1 MHKLLERQIQKH
13 LGNGKEIPPSLAAF
27 FEDVSAAY
35 EAADSDRQ
43 LVERSLELASQEL
56 MQRNHALRDSEAR
69 YRRMVETATEGIW
82 VTDTNDRITFANE
95 RMADITGYHVDE
107 LLGRSMFDFLE
118 ADPAEAHPH
127 RDESGQQSYDYR
139 LRRKDGSD
147 CWAIVST
154 APILDADSKYQGGLA
169 MFTDITE
176 RKRAETE
183 VRRAYDRLKELD
195 LFRSQFI
202 NNAAHELGTPLTPI
216 KLQVH
221 LLRTAYWK
229 ELDPAQQKAT
239 VILERNVERL
249 SQLVGDIL
257 DVAKIQ
263 SGKLNLK
270 FQKAAIAPMVRD
282 ATESFQAAALNKGIS
297 LEVAADP
304 GLECHVDPRR
314 LGQILYNLLTN
325 ALKFTP
331 PGGQVSVV
339 ARHVGDFAQI
349 VVHDSGRGIAAE
361 DISKL
366 FQPFSQVHDMM
377 QVSAPG
383 TGLGLFICRGMVEQ
397 MGGRIWCESAGLGKG
412 ANFLVELPLAS
423 VTERLARPLAAEPA

>member
-1 MHKLLERQIQKH
+1 MHKLLQRQVQKH
-13 LGNGKEIPPSLAAF
+13 LGNAKDLPASMRAF
-27 FEDVSAAY
+27 LEDVSAAY
-35 EAADSDRQ
+35 EAADTDRL
-43 LVERSLELASQEL
+43 LVERSLELTSQEL
-56 MQRNHALRDSEAR
+56 MQRNHALRESEAR

-82 VTDTNDRITFANE
+82 LTDTHDRITFANE
-95 RMADITGYHVDE
+95 RMADITGYPVKE
-107 LLGRSMFDFLE
+107 ILGRSMYDFLE
-118 ADPAEAHPH
+118 TDPAQSVM
-127 RDESGQQSYDYR
+127 RRSGPQSTDYQ
-139 LRRKDGSD
+139 LRRKDGTNS
-147 CWAIVST
+147 WAIVST
-154 APILDADSKYQGGLA
+154 APILGANSQYQGGLA

-183 VRRAYDRLKELD
+183 VLSAFERLKELD
-195 LFRSQFI
+195 VFRSQFI

-229 ELDPAQQKAT
+229 DLDPAQQKAT

-270 FQKAAIAPMVRD
+270 FQKAAISPMVRD
-282 ATESFQAAALNKGIS
+282 ATESFQAAALNKGIT

-304 GLECHVDPRR
+304 ALECHVDPRR

-331 PGGQVSVV
+331 PGGRISVL
-339 ARHVGDFAQI
+339 ARHVGEFAQI
-349 VVHDSGRGIAAE
+349 IVRDTGRGIAPE
-361 DISKL
+361 GVQKL
-366 FQPFSQVHDMM
+366 FQPFSQVHDTM

-383 TGLGLFICRGMVEQ
+383 TGLGLFICRGMVDQ
-397 MGGRIWCESAGLGKG
+397 MGGRIWCESAGVGKG
-412 ANFLVELPLAS
+412 SNFFVELPLAS
-423 VTERLARPLAAEPA
+423 LTERLARPAAAEPA

>member
-13 LGNGKEIPPSLAAF
+13 LGKAGELGPAF
-27 FEDVSAAY
+27 TSFLNDVSAAY
-35 EAADSDRQ
+35 DAADADRL
-43 LVERSLELASQEL
+43 LVERSLELTSQEL

-69 YRRMVETATEGIW
+69 YRRIVETATEGIW
-82 VTDTNDRITFANE
+82 LTDTNDRITFANE
-95 RMADITGYHVDE
+95 RMGDILGLSLTE
-107 LLGRSMFDFLE
+107 IIGRSMFDFLDV
-118 ADPAEAHPH
+118 DPAQGMPH
-127 RDESGQQSYDYR
+127 REGEAQHASDHQ
-139 LRRKDGSD
+139 LRRKDGSH

-154 APILDADSKYQGGLA
+154 APVLDGEGHYQGGLA

-183 VRRAYDRLKELD
+183 VLRAYERLKELD

-229 ELDPAQQKAT
+229 DLDPAQQKAT
-239 VILERNVERL
+239 VILDRNVERL

-263 SGKLNLK
+263 SGKLNLR

-282 ATESFQAAALNKGIS
+282 ATESFQAAAVNKGIS

-314 LGQILYNLLTN
+314 LGQIIYNLLTN

-331 PGGQVSVV
+331 PTGKITVV
-339 ARHVGDFAQI
+339 ARRIGDSAQI
-349 VVHDSGRGIAAE
+349 VVRDSGRGIAPE
-361 DISKL
+361 NVPKL

-377 QVSAPG
+377 QISAPG
-383 TGLGLFICRGMVEQ
+383 TGLGLFICRGMAEQ
-397 MGGRIWCESAGLGKG
+397 MGGRIWCESGGLGKG
-412 ANFLVELPLAS
+412 TNFFVELPLAIA
-423 VTERLARPLAAEPA
+423 TERNARPVAAEHA